1 MSLIVGSA
9 RIDENGRAY
18 GGANGDQTGREVS
31 TQPFYVH
38 TKGWDVIR
46 AKSIVHAN
54 GLAERMLYACN
65 NDNIGY
71 NQSNRLGVIKYGINT
86 TTKTACDCSSL
97 VRECVIE
104 ACGVDAGN
112 FVTATEL
119 AALQATG
126 LFDVFKYKSGDTL
139 YNGDILVTC
148 TSGHTV
154 IVVSGNPRKNNNKSY
169 EEIAKEVIDGLWG
182 NGDERKSRIEA
193 AGYNYTE
200 VQSRVNTILS
210 SSAKPTVPVIEYY
223 TKYSGGSGSIVEAL
237 NSIGVDSSYS
247 NRKNIATKNGIA
259 GYKGTAT
266 QNNKLLSLLKQG
278 KLRK

>member
-54 GLAERMLYACN
+54 GLAERMLAACN
-65 NDNIGY
+65 NNNIGY

-112 FVTATEL
+112 FVTSTEL

-126 LFDVFKYKSGDTL
+126 LFDVFSYKNGDTL
-139 YNGDILVTC
+139 YNGDILVTK
-148 TSGHTV
+148 TKGHTV
-154 IVVSGNPRKNNNKSY
+154 IVVSGNPRQNNNKSY
-169 EEIAKEVIDGLWG
+169 EEITKEVIDGLWG

-193 AGYNYTE
+193 AGYNYAE
-200 VQSRVNTILS
+200 VQSRVNAILGS
-210 SSAKPTVPVIEYY
+210 YAKPTVPVIEYY

-237 NSIGVDSSYS
+237 NSIGVNSSYS
-247 NRKNIATKNGIA
+247 NRKSIAIKNEIT
-259 GYKGTAT
+259 GYRGTAA

>member
-54 GLAERMLYACN
+54 GLAERMLAACN
-65 NDNIGY
+65 NNNLGY

-112 FVTATEL
+112 FVTSTEL

-126 LFDVFKYKSGDTL
+126 LFDVFSYKSGDTL
-139 YNGDILVTC
+139 YNGDILVTK
-148 TSGHTV
+148 TKGHTV
-154 IVVSGNPRKNNNKSY
+154 IVVSGNPRQNNNKSY

-193 AGYNYTE
+193 AGYNYAE
-200 VQSRVNTILS
+200 VQSRVNAILGS
-210 SSAKPTVPVIEYY
+210 YAKPTVPVIEYY

-237 NSIGVDSSYS
+237 NSICVNSSYS
-247 NRKNIATKNGIA
+247 NRKSIAIKNGIT
-259 GYKGTAT
+259 GYKGTAA
-266 QNNKLLSLLKQG
+266 QNTKLLNLLKQG

>member
-1 MSLIVGSA
+1 MSLIIGSA

-38 TKGWDVIR
+38 SKGWDVLR
-46 AKSIVHAN
+46 AKSVSHAN
-54 GLAERMLYACN
+54 KLADRMLAACN
-65 NDNIGY
+65 NNNIGY

-112 FVTATEL
+112 FVTSTEL

-126 LFDVFKYKSGDTL
+126 LFDVFSYKNGDTL
-139 YNGDILVTC
+139 YNGDILVTK
-148 TSGHTV
+148 TKGHTV
-154 IVVSGNPRKNNNKSY
+154 IVVSGNPRKSNNKSY
-169 EEIAKEVIDGLWG
+169 EEIAREVIDGLWG

-193 AGYNYTE
+193 AGYNYAE
-200 VQSRVNTILS
+200 VQSRVNTLLNS
-210 SSAKPTVPVIEYY
+210 YAKPTVPVIEYY

-247 NRKNIATKNGIA
+247 NRKSIAIKNGIT
-259 GYKGTAT
+259 GYKGTAA
-266 QNNKLLSLLKQG
+266 QNTKLLSLLKQG

>member
-65 NDNIGY
+65 NNNLGY

-112 FVTATEL
+112 FVTSTEL
-119 AALQATG
+119 TALQATG
-126 LFDVFKYKSGDTL
+126 LFDVFSYKNGDTL
-139 YNGDILVTC
+139 YNGDILVTK
-148 TSGHTV
+148 TKGHTV

-193 AGYNYTE
+193 AGYNYAE
-200 VQSRVNTILS
+200 VQSRVNALLS

-247 NRKNIATKNGIA
+247 NRKSIAIKNGIT
-259 GYKGTAT
+259 GYKGTAA
-266 QNNKLLSLLKQG
+266 QNTKLLNLLKQG